1 MQYID
6 SSAQLR
12 DYAIVRVEQLA
23 NVDVSGLSNGSVLV
37 FNSEKNKWEVAD
49 NLSTILDGNNKT
61 LRIKRGNGIP
71 SPLNIGELYFD
82 FLNNILYYG
91 TSNGNISIG
100 GVGEYVNRSTEQSIS
115 GNKTF
120 LGSVEVQ
127 TPIHDKNPT
136 TKLYVDTAV
145 NRVNSM
151 SALSDVDTSIIS
163 NGSVLIYDSQ
173 SSKWK
178 SDQTFLNLND
188 GGNF

>member
-12 DYAIVRVEQLA
+12 DYAIIRVEQLA

-82 FLNNILYYG
+82 FLNNVLYYG

-127 TPIHDKNPT
+127 TPLQDKNPA

-151 SALSDVDTSIIS
+151 SSLSDVDTSIIS

-173 SSKWK
+173 SSRWK